1 LNPLLL
7 LGIAAAVGI
16 ISVTSFVVIRNYRE
30 KQKILPIDAQRIE
43 DLFEDILK
51 ISHLFII
58 HAKSGLNL
66 FYRSYGVE
74 PFKPNLVSGFLTAL
88 SQFAEELGETEDG
101 YTTHSYQGKSISVV
115 TCGILRAAF
124 VGETPI
130 SERYRRYSL
139 RVLSTTKEDYENL
152 LSAWDGSMQNILKVG
167 IEIEQKLGLPLFHVP
182 LIIEDSPSNGDLRL
196 NLVFNRI
203 SEYNETVHLLTLK
216 RISDN
221 LGKKFIK
228 PTMELLKKGNLK
240 AQVEL
245 DFLTGEFDTPPE
257 S

>member
-1 LNPLLL
+1 
-7 LGIAAAVGI
+7 
-16 ISVTSFVVIRNYRE
+16 
-30 KQKILPIDAQRIE
+30 
-43 DLFEDILK
+43 
-51 ISHLFII
+51 
-58 HAKSGLNL
+58 
-66 FYRSYGVE
+66 
-74 PFKPNLVSGFLTAL
+74 
-88 SQFAEELGETEDG
+88 
-101 YTTHSYQGKSISVV
+101 V

-139 RVLSTTKEDYENL
+139 KVLSATKDEHENL
-152 LSAWDGSMQNILKVG
+152 LSTWNGSMQNVLKVG

-182 LIIEDSPSNGDLRL
+182 LIIGDPPSNGDLRL
-196 NLVFNRI
+196 NPMFNRI

-228 PTMELLKKGNLK
+228 PTLQLLKKGNLK

-245 DFLTGEFDTPPE
+245 DFLTGEFDNPPE
-257 S
+257 T